1 MLNHQGTRT
10 LETRRLILRRFVP
23 GDLHQIYQNCWSDY
37 EVWKWTSY
45 APMQTEQAVITSAEM
60 FTDRWLN
67 AYARPNRYS
76 WAITLK
82 DTGEVIGRF
91 FGMHPDD
98 RVGQVELAYELGR
111 NWWNQGLMTEA
122 VQAVIDY
129 FFTVVGFNRI
139 YAFHAPENP
148 ASGRVMQKCGMT
160 REGTLR
166 QAERC
171 NYGIVDAVVY
181 SILSSEYRRLSPISP
196 ENDPVND

>member
-1 MLNHQGTRT
+1 
-10 LETRRLILRRFVP
+10 
-23 GDLHQIYQNCWSDY
+23 
-37 EVWKWTSY
+37 
-45 APMQTEQAVITSAEM
+45 MQTEQAVITSAEM

-67 AYARPNRYS
+67 AYERPNRYS

-91 FGMHPDD
+91 FGIHPDD